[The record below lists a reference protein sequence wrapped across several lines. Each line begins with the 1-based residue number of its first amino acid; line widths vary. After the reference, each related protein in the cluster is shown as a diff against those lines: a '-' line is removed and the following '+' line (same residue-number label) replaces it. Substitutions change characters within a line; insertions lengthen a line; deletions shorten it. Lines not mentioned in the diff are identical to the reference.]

1 MKKTRIALAILL
13 MGLPPT
19 GSYLSGFVAGYFCK
33 SYGVSLV
40 GGLIFIFITPIL
52 IGITIGCLIP
62 VKRII
67 SRVGIGFAAIFLS
80 GFLALFG
87 VPAGAIT
94 YSHGFE
100 HALQTKGGIEQLQ
113 RWSQETL
120 DQYQHGRIIFA
131 GEPSYWNPGDVL
143 ISTNDLPEFLKT
155 GIFKPSGVY
164 NFGPEVSICK
174 SGGKIGVRQNC
185 IAVSWY
191 LHGVLIGSPNFTNQW
206 NPWYCKEIAAGV
218 YSYHG
223 MK

>member
-1 MKKTRIALAILL
+1 MKTFRITFAVLL
-13 MGLPPT
+13 FGLPPT
-19 GSYLSGFVAGYFCK
+19 GSYLSEFMAGYFCK
-33 SYGVSLV
+33 PYGVSLES
-40 GGLIFIFITPIL
+40 GLFFVFIVPVFV
-52 IGITIGCLIP
+52 GITIGCLIP
-62 VKRII
+62 AKRII
-67 SRVGIGFAAIFLS
+67 SRVGIGFCATFLS

-100 HALQTKGGIEQLQ
+100 HALRTKVGVEQLQ

-120 DQYQHGRIIFA
+120 DRYQHGQIKSA

-143 ISTNDLPEFLKT
+143 ISTNALPEFLKK

-185 IAVSWY
+185 MAVSWY
-191 LHGVLIGSPNFTNQW
+191 LHGVLIGSSNFTNQW

-218 YSYHG
+218 YSYQG

>member
-1 MKKTRIALAILL
+1 MKNNRITLAILL
-13 MGLPPT
+13 LGLPPT
-19 GSYLSGFVAGYFCK
+19 GSYLSEFVAGYFCK
-33 SYGVSLV
+33 SYEVSFE
-40 GGLIFIFITPIL
+40 GTLIFIFIAPIL
-52 IGITIGCLIP
+52 IGITIGCLVP
-62 VKRII
+62 VKRIL
-67 SRVGIGFAAIFLS
+67 SRVGIGFAATFLS

-100 HALQTKGGIEQLQ
+100 HALQTKVGIEQLQ

-120 DQYQHGRIIFA
+120 DQYQNGRIKSA
-131 GEPSYWNPGDVL
+131 GEPAYWNPGDVL
-143 ISTNDLPEFLKT
+143 ISTNNLPEFLKT

-174 SGGKIGVRQNC
+174 SGGKIGVSKNC

-191 LHGVLIGSPNFTNQW
+191 LHGALIGSPNFTNQW

-218 YSYHG
+218 YSYQG